1 MRISSI
7 VRGLFGDPFG
17 LFTVSVKV
25 SPFFNVTVIFVIRSL
40 WATFGKS
47 WTRSIRDI

>member
-1 MRISSI
+1 MRISSN

-25 SPFFNVTVIFVIRSL
+25 SPFSKVTVTFVIRSV
-40 WATFGKS
+40 WDTFGKS
-47 WTRSIRDI
+47 